1 MFWGI
6 IAAGFLG
13 GVTAVKN
20 TVLGNWV
27 FLASILFSSYNSILC
42 TPEIASFLKDF
53 KEIPESL
60 KGGGVTVLLFIL
72 LMILCHKIFY
82 SVTGEEDF
90 LDDLP
95 EKLEKSFNFV
105 CGFFSGMLLATLLIF
120 CAFSILPNLFSG
132 DTLELKQEITALAR
146 KYASNILTAGNIFT
160 FSYFRGDQQKK
171 VLEKLV
177 PVPVEK
183 KIDKVSAGKN
193 RENRKNTSKQN
204 APRQKQEKK

>member
-1 MFWGI
+1 MTRTRLDAFIENLEGI
-6 IAAGFLG
+6 DHLTRENLEALQLQRLNEMLTRAR
-13 GVTAVKN
+13 
-20 TVLGNWV
+20 
-27 FLASILFSSYNSILC
+27 
-42 TPEIASFLKDF
+42 
-53 KEIPESL
+53 ES
-60 KGGGVTVLLFIL
+60 
-72 LMILCHKIFY
+72 KIHY
-82 SVTGEEDF
+82 EN
-90 LDDLP
+90 LP

-132 DTLELKQEITALAR
+132 DTLELKQERTALAR